1 MINDPIHNVGKHSS
15 GCCQRLLCSIN
26 KQGVCHTAAL
36 PFTLKSYLKAKRKQY
51 GISNISPCKNIIFK
65 KSSERN
71 QNPSRYCNSI
81 NNL

>member
-1 MINDPIHNVGKHSS
+1 MLSK
-15 GCCQRLLCSIN
+15 LLCSIN

-36 PFTLKSYLKAKRKQY
+36 PFTLKKVSEGKNKHY
-51 GISNISPCKNIIFK
+51 GNSNISPCKDIIFK